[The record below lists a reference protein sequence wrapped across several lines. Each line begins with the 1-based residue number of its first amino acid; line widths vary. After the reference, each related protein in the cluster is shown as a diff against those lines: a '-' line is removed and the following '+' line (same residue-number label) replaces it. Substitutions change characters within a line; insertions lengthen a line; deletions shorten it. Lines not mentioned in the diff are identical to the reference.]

1 LTALGLVVFAAFNIL
16 LVRAIFAW
24 IDRWLAQRKTREILG
39 AVFMV
44 LILSVQLLNPALRR
58 HRQPSRTVTHEQAA
72 DQAEQYRRAKAEFQ
86 ARYGPWLGAANAV
99 QEWLPPGLAAMAV
112 RQAAGQGSGLNGGA
126 GMPGEALES
135 LGVLGLYVLGAGG
148 VLGARLKAE
157 YRGESLGVAPK
168 RAKVA
173 AGLSKAGQGVAGT
186 STALAGGGVLDRSGP
201 IAAVIEKEMRTLMRT
216 LPLLY
221 AIGAPLL
228 LVLVFSSAFIRNGPA
243 QHTFRLALPL
253 CMVYA
258 QLGFTRLFYNNLGAE
273 GAGIQLYFL
282 SPTPFRTVMLA
293 KNLFHSAMFAVTI
306 VIAGTLAMLRL
317 GVPEAEVLAAT
328 GAWLV
333 FSLPANLAA
342 GNVFSLTLPYRV
354 NPGRITRQGGSQA
367 SALGALLVQAV
378 VMGLGAAVFALGW
391 YLGKIWVA
399 VPLFLVMAV
408 GAYVAWTRVLRNADG
423 MANQRRD
430 TLIGTLMKE
439 Q

>member
-1 LTALGLVVFAAFNIL
+1 
-16 LVRAIFAW
+16 
-24 IDRWLAQRKTREILG
+24 
-39 AVFMV
+39 
-44 LILSVQLLNPALRR
+44 
-58 HRQPSRTVTHEQAA
+58 
-72 DQAEQYRRAKAEFQ
+72 
-86 ARYGPWLGAANAV
+86 
-99 QEWLPPGLAAMAV
+99 
-112 RQAAGQGSGLNGGA
+112 
-126 GMPGEALES
+126 
-135 LGVLGLYVLGAGG
+135 
-148 VLGARLKAE
+148 VLGARLRAE

-168 RAKVA
+168 RAKVVP
-173 AGLSKAGQGVAGT
+173 GQGVARQGK
-186 STALAGGGVLDRSGP
+186 ARAGGGALGGSGP
-201 IAAVIEKEMRTLMRT
+201 IAAVIEKELRTLMRT

-228 LVLVFSSAFIRNGPA
+228 LVLVFSGALIRNGPA
-243 QHTFRLALPL
+243 QHTFALALPL

-317 GVPEAEVLAAT
+317 GVPGADVLAAT

-378 VMGLGAAVFALGW
+378 VMGLGAAVFGLGW

-408 GAYVAWTRVLRNADG
+408 GAVVGWLRVLRNADS

-430 TLIGTLMKE
+430 GLIGTLMKE